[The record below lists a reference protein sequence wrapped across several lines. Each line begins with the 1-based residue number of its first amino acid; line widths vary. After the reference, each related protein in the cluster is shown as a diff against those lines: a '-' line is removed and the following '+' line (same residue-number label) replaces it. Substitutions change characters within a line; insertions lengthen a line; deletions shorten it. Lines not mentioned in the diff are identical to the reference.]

1 MNIYEGDNFGSVQNA
16 EIIEHYKIASV
27 NPIVLKPGMSWIS
40 IPFKEESGNL
50 FLKTEDSDNGTIYNY
65 TVQLFINNMRNEL
78 DAELGKFLTSTGVL
92 RVTDMN
98 DRVYIIGGPDKP
110 VAMNE
115 TSTTGQKFTNENGS
129 MFDFTSSQSER
140 ALNA

>member
-1 MNIYEGDNFGSVQNA
+1 MNLYEGDNFGSVQKA

-27 NPIVLKPGMSWIS
+27 NPIVLKPGMSWTI

-50 FLKTEDSDNGTIYNY
+50 FLKTEDSDNGRIYNY
-65 TVQLFINNMRNEL
+65 TVQLFINNMRNEV
-78 DAELGKFLTSTGVL
+78 DTTMDKFLTAVGVL

-98 DRVYIIGGPDKP
+98 DRIYIIGGPDAP
-110 VAMNE
+110 ASMTE

-129 MFDFTSSQSER
+129 MFDFTSAQSER

>member
-1 MNIYEGDNFGSVQNA
+1 MNNYEGDNIGSVQNA
-16 EIIEHYKIASV
+16 EIVEHYKIASV
-27 NPIVLKPGMSWIS
+27 NPIVLKPGMSWIT

-50 FLKTEDSDNGTIYNY
+50 FLKTEDSDNGPIYNY
-65 TVQLFINNMRNEL
+65 TVQLFINNMRNEI
-78 DAELGKFLTSTGVL
+78 DAEMSKFLTATGVL

>member
-1 MNIYEGDNFGSVQNA
+1 MNNYEGDNIGSVQNA
-16 EIIEHYKIASV
+16 EIVEHYKIASV

-50 FLKTEDSDNGTIYNY
+50 YLKTEDSDNGTIYNY
-65 TVQLFINNMRNEL
+65 TVQVFINNMRNEI
-78 DAELGKFLTSTGVL
+78 DAELGKFLTPTGVL

-110 VAMNE
+110 VTMNE

-140 ALNA
+140 ASNV